1 MLSNFCKKHNIFYG
15 WVVVACG
22 ILVMA
27 VAYGIVCNCFSLYVK
42 PVTEDLG
49 FTRQSFNVC
58 VTIINVVY
66 MLLSL
71 FAGKIFSKIK
81 VLTLMKISCIVLP
94 ASYFCYSLCTELW
107 MFYVV
112 ALLTGTTSA
121 LLTFL
126 PFTLLIANWFDE
138 KRGFAIGMAFMG
150 SGVGGMLFNTLGGGW
165 METMGWQAASVIMSV
180 CIAVIAI
187 PVVFLV
193 LKEKPQ
199 DIGIAPL
206 GAGSGNGKA
215 AAPVY
220 GIDFKSALRMPSFWA
235 TVAFAF
241 FIGFA
246 ATTLSNT
253 IVPHLSDVG
262 FSARHASTIMSIY
275 MGCLAVCKILLG
287 TMYDKLGMKKATVI
301 ACLMVAVGLAGL
313 LLGANLWAHIL
324 VVAGAALGCAVGT
337 VAYPNLTQAAF
348 GTVAYATIYGIVS
361 AANSL
366 SNSVAPLY
374 YSAIYDITG
383 SYNIGLITGI
393 VLVIVALLLLMLIKP
408 IKRPEQAE

>member
-1 MLSNFCKKHNIFYG
+1 MLQKFCEKHNIFYG
-15 WVVVACG
+15 WVVVFGG
-22 ILVMA
+22 ILIMA
-27 VAYGIVCNCFSLYVK
+27 VAYGIPCNCFSLYVK
-42 PVTEDLG
+42 PVTEELG

-58 VTIINVVY
+58 VTIINLVY

-71 FAGKIFSKIK
+71 FAGKIFKAVK
-81 VLTLMKISCIVLP
+81 VRALMKISCIVLP
-94 ASYFCYSLCTELW
+94 VSYFCYSLCTELW
-107 MFYVV
+107 MFYAV
-112 ALLTGTTSA
+112 ALLVGMTST

-138 KRGFAIGMAFMG
+138 KRGFAIGMTFMG
-150 SGVGGMLFNTLGGGW
+150 SGVGGMLFNTLAGGW
-165 METMGWQAASVIMSV
+165 METMGWQTASVLMAL
-180 CIAVIAI
+180 CIAAVAI

-193 LKEKPQ
+193 LKERPE
-199 DIGIAPL
+199 DMGLVPL
-206 GAGSGNGKA
+206 GAGGEKKA

-220 GIDFKSALRMPSFWA
+220 GIDFRTALRMPGFWA
-235 TVAFAF
+235 TTGFAL

-301 ACLMVAVGLAGL
+301 ASLMVVVGLVGL

-348 GTVAYATIYGIVS
+348 GTVAYAAIYGIVS

-366 SNSVAPLY
+366 SNSIAPLY
-374 YSAIYDITG
+374 YSAVYDITG
-383 SYNIGLITGI
+383 SYNIALITGI
-393 VLVIVALLLLMLIKP
+393 VLVGVSLLLLLIIKP
-408 IKRPEQAE
+408 IKRPEA

>member
-1 MLSNFCKKHNIFYG
+1 MLKKFCEKHNIFYG

-42 PVTEDLG
+42 PVTEELG

-58 VTIINVVY
+58 VTITNVVF

-94 ASYFCYSLCTELW
+94 AAYFCYSLCTELW

-138 KRGFAIGMAFMG
+138 KRGFAIGMTFMG

-165 METMGWQAASVIMSV
+165 MESMGWQWASVIMAA
-180 CIAVIAI
+180 CIAVVAI

-193 LKEKPQ
+193 LKEKPA
-199 DIGIAPL
+199 DVGLAPL
-206 GAGSGNGKA
+206 GAGGAQKT
-215 AAPVY
+215 AAPAY
-220 GIDFKSALRMPSFWA
+220 GIDFKTALRMPGFWA
-235 TVAFAF
+235 TTAFAL

-301 ACLMVAVGLAGL
+301 ASLMVVVGLTGL

-348 GTVAYATIYGIVS
+348 GTVAYATIYGIVN

-374 YSAIYDITG
+374 YSAIYDATG
-383 SYNIGLITGI
+383 SYNIALITGI
-393 VLVIVALLLLMLIKP
+393 VLVGVSLLLLCVIKP
-408 IKRPEQAE
+408 IARPENNEQ

>member
-1 MLSNFCKKHNIFYG
+1 MLQKFCEKHNIFYG
-15 WVVVACG
+15 WVVVFGG
-22 ILVMA
+22 ILIMA
-27 VAYGIVCNCFSLYVK
+27 VAYGIPCNCFSLYVK
-42 PVTEDLG
+42 PVTEELG

-58 VTIINVVY
+58 VTIINLVY

-71 FAGKIFSKIK
+71 FAGKIFKAVK
-81 VLTLMKISCIVLP
+81 VRALMKISCIVLP
-94 ASYFCYSLCTELW
+94 VSYFCYSLCTELW
-107 MFYVV
+107 MFYAV
-112 ALLTGTTSA
+112 ALLVGMTST

-138 KRGFAIGMAFMG
+138 KRGFAIGMTFMG
-150 SGVGGMLFNTLGGGW
+150 SGVGGMLFNTLAGGW
-165 METMGWQAASVIMSV
+165 METMGWQKASVLMAL
-180 CIAVIAI
+180 CIATVAI

-193 LKEKPQ
+193 LKERPE
-199 DIGIAPL
+199 DMGLVPL
-206 GAGSGNGKA
+206 GAGGEKKA

-220 GIDFKSALRMPSFWA
+220 GIDFRTALRMPGFWA
-235 TVAFAF
+235 TTGFAL

-301 ACLMVAVGLAGL
+301 ASLMVVVGLTGL
-313 LLGANLWAHIL
+313 LLGANGWAHVL

-348 GTVAYATIYGIVS
+348 GTVAYAAIYGIVS

-366 SNSVAPLY
+366 SNSIAPLY
-374 YSAIYDITG
+374 YSAVYDITG
-383 SYNIGLITGI
+383 SYNIALITGI
-393 VLVIVALLLLMLIKP
+393 VLVGVSLLLLLIIKP
-408 IKRPEQAE
+408 IKRPEA

>member
-1 MLSNFCKKHNIFYG
+1 MLQKFCEKHNIFYG
-15 WVVVACG
+15 WVVVFGG
-22 ILVMA
+22 ILIMA
-27 VAYGIVCNCFSLYVK
+27 VAYGIPCNCFSLYVK
-42 PVTEDLG
+42 PVTEELG

-58 VTIINVVY
+58 VTIINLVY

-71 FAGKIFSKIK
+71 FAGKIFKAVK
-81 VLTLMKISCIVLP
+81 VRALMKISCIVLP
-94 ASYFCYSLCTELW
+94 VSYFCYSLCTELW
-107 MFYVV
+107 MFYAV
-112 ALLTGTTSA
+112 ALLVGTTST

-138 KRGFAIGMAFMG
+138 KRGFAIGMTFMG
-150 SGVGGMLFNTLGGGW
+150 SGVGGMLFNTLAGGW
-165 METMGWQAASVIMSV
+165 METMGWQKASVLMAL
-180 CIAVIAI
+180 CIAAVAI

-193 LKEKPQ
+193 LKERPE
-199 DIGIAPL
+199 DMGLVPL
-206 GAGSGNGKA
+206 GTGGEKKA

-220 GIDFKSALRMPSFWA
+220 GIDFRTALRMPGFWA
-235 TVAFAF
+235 TTGFAL

-301 ACLMVAVGLAGL
+301 ASLMVVVGLVGL

-348 GTVAYATIYGIVS
+348 GTVAYAAIYGIVS

-366 SNSVAPLY
+366 SNSIAPLY
-374 YSAIYDITG
+374 YSAVYDITG
-383 SYNIGLITGI
+383 SYNIALITGM
-393 VLVIVALLLLMLIKP
+393 VLVGVSLLLLLVIKP
-408 IKRPEQAE
+408 IKRPEA